1 MLVTNALN
9 FATKQLKKQKIKSNC
24 IDSEI
29 LLSYVLKK
37 ERSNLLI
44 NQRDYKIN
52 TFQLNKFKYLIDQ
65 RKKRKPVSL
74 IIGKREFWKY
84 NFFVNKFTLI
94 PRPET
99 EHIVEISL
107 KNLNMDKKNHILDIG
122 TGSGCIIISLLKE
135 MKKSSGVAIDICKD
149 ALKVAK
155 YNAKIHHIENRIKF
169 FKSSVDKFL
178 FGTYDLV
185 VSNPPYINKHK
196 IKYLDE
202 DVRKYEPILSL
213 SGGEEGLA
221 VIKNVISK
229 AKKLCKL
236 NGKLILEID
245 PIQKIKVIKILKKS
259 GFQNSKIIRDYNFR
273 ERFILSTKIY
283 K

>member
-65 RKKRKPVSL
+65 RIKRKPVSL

>member
-107 KNLNMDKKNHILDIG
+107 KNLNLDKKNHILDIG

>member
-65 RKKRKPVSL
+65 RIKRKPVSL

-107 KNLNMDKKNHILDIG
+107 KNLNLDKKNHILDIG

-169 FKSSVDKFL
+169 IKSSVDKFL
-178 FGTYDLV
+178 FGTYDLI

>member
-1 MLVTNALN
+1 MLVTDALN

-37 ERSNLLI
+37 KRSNLLI

-52 TFQLNKFKYLIDQ
+52 TFQLNKFKYLINQ

-107 KNLNMDKKNHILDIG
+107 KNLNLDKKNHILDIG

-259 GFQNSKIIRDYNFR
+259 GFQNSKIIRDYNFK

>member
-9 FATKQLKKQKIKSNC
+9 FAAKQLKKQNIKSNC

-44 NQRDYKIN
+44 NQRDYTIN

-107 KNLNMDKKNHILDIG
+107 KNLNVDKKNHILDIG

-229 AKKLCKL
+229 AKKFCKL

>member
-52 TFQLNKFKYLIDQ
+52 TFQLNKIKYLINQ

>member
-44 NQRDYKIN
+44 NQRNYKIN

-236 NGKLILEID
+236 NGKLIVEID

>member
-9 FATKQLKKQKIKSNC
+9 FATKQLKKQNIKTNR

-37 ERSNLLI
+37 NRSDVLI

-52 TFQLNKFKYLIDQ
+52 DLQLNKFKYLINK
-65 RKKRKPVSL
+65 RKKRKPISQ

-84 NFFVNKFTLI
+84 NFFLNKFTLI

-99 EHIVEISL
+99 EHIVETSL
-107 KNLNMDKKNHILDIG
+107 KNLNIGKKNHILDIG

-135 MKKSSGVAIDICKD
+135 MKKANGVAIDICKD

-178 FGTYDLV
+178 FGTYDLI
-185 VSNPPYINKHK
+185 VSNPPYIKRSK

-202 DVRKYEPILSL
+202 DVRKYEPIVSL
-213 SGGEEGLA
+213 SGGEDGLA
-221 VIKNVISK
+221 VIRDVILK

-245 PIQKIKVIKILKKS
+245 PVQKIKVIKILKKN
-259 GFQNSKIIRDYNFR
+259 GFQNCKIIKDYSYRD
-273 ERFILSTKIY
+273 RFILSTKIY

>member
-1 MLVTNALN
+1 MLVTDALN

-65 RKKRKPVSL
+65 RIKRKPVSL

-107 KNLNMDKKNHILDIG
+107 KNLNLDKKNHILDIG